1 MIWKTIGL
9 SLVYALLKYWK
20 NLSNPKF
27 LPTSTHNLHNNCQ
40 LTYRPRHSTEAAISK
55 VFNDLFLSPNK
66 GKISVL
72 AVLEFSSELY
82 IVDHPILVHRLHTA
96 FVFTDTVLQWFLSYL
111 TDRIHYV
118 SPYSHC
124 SAFVPV
130 HSGGS
135 QGSVLGLIF
144 FIMYNKPMFAIIDS
158 HSIIHH
164 LFADELQSQ
173 MSAPQIEYLSYFT
186 LYSHVYVVSKLGQLQ
201 ICLSLMKTRQN
212 SCLSP
217 QKDQSIYISYLLLS
231 LWVMLKFPSN
241 SLWKIWVLHWTV
253 FLLWMHMSPILLR
266 HASLNCVVWHLF
278 VYSWQVLQL
287 PHLYLLFFY

>member
-9 SLVYALLKYWK
+9 SLVYALLLKYWK

-40 LTYRPRHSTEAAISK
+40 LTYRPRHSTETAISK

-135 QGSVLGLIF
+135 HGSVLGLIF

-173 MSAPQIEYLSYFT
+173 MSAPQIEYLSYFS
-186 LYSHVYVVSKLGQLQ
+186 YFSIQSC
-201 ICLSLMKTRQN
+201 ICGVKTWATAN
-212 SCLSP
+212 
-217 QKDQSIYISYLLLS
+217 
-231 LWVMLKFPSN
+231 MLKLNENKTELMFVTTKRPKHLHKLSTSISMGNAQIPFKQSVKNFGFTLDCLHTMNAHVSN
-241 SLWKIWVLHWTV
+241 IAQT
-253 FLLWMHMSPILLR
+253 
-266 HASLNCVVWHLF
+266 C
-278 VYSWQVLQL
+278 
-287 PHLYLLFFY
+287 